1 MIHKQNITPG
11 LYFGRAKKHTEVPFF
26 YVHVFG
32 EVPFLKAIV
41 SLELP
46 DTFDVD
52 DMEFICRI
60 PSPDEDHVIDE
71 NGYIRKP

>member
-1 MIHKQNITPG
+1 MINKQDITPG
-11 LYFGRAKKHTEVPFF
+11 LYFGRTKKYNEVPFF

-32 EVPFLKAIV
+32 EVPFLKARV
-41 SLELP
+41 SWELP
-46 DTFDVD
+46 ETFDVD

-60 PSPDEDHVIDE
+60 PSPDEAHVIDG